1 MTSLSINQSLAAA
14 RTWQTAGTVKTL
26 IIYSAAPLQLPLD
39 GEAKLLTGPTFWK
52 LWNFA
57 AFPSRIFLNVRNL
70 WMCRVGTALFLR
82 FCPLHFAR
90 HPALGLGGNEF
101 LNGFSKYFSAY
112 LKAKVIYVTV
122 NPSFRKSDDSRAGVG
137 MSRQGLKN
145 MQKLRQKIFE
155 DHLRPPP
162 ANCFDK
168 QTNLTDHKTILRR
181 HLISQYW
188 NMNPLS
194 CIWGKCPIFFGRK
207 QLSGYSCQVFPLY
220 RPYFWLCE
228 VQSIWLPFV
237 KMSPKLCSPGSRCFH
252 RQLCIYSKPFWMIK
266 FTPIKTLI
274 EQHIEFQGIT

>member
-1 MTSLSINQSLAAA
+1 MEKQNF
-14 RTWQTAGTVKTL
+14 WQT
-26 IIYSAAPLQLPLD
+26 QLF
-39 GEAKLLTGPTFWK
+39 ESSEILLRSR
-52 LWNFA
+52 A
-57 AFPSRIFLNVRNL
+57 VRIFLNVRNL

-137 MSRQGLKN
+137 MSRRCLKN

-168 QTNLTDHKTILRR
+168 QANPTDHKTILQ
-181 HLISQYW
+181 ISKYW
-188 NMNPLS
+188 NRNPLS
-194 CIWGKCPIFFGRK
+194 CMRGNDRFFLEENNCQAIRVKFSRYIVPILGSAKCNQFGCLLWK
-207 QLSGYSCQVFPLY
+207 CHQN
-220 RPYFWLCE
+220 
-228 VQSIWLPFV
+228 FV
-237 KMSPKLCSPGSRCFH
+237 
-252 RQLCIYSKPFWMIK
+252 RQDRAAFTSNYALTENHVDCWMTK

-274 EQHIEFQGIT
+274 VHHIGFQGIT

>member
-1 MTSLSINQSLAAA
+1 MEKQNF
-14 RTWQTAGTVKTL
+14 WQT
-26 IIYSAAPLQLPLD
+26 QLF
-39 GEAKLLTGPTFWK
+39 ESSEILLRSR
-52 LWNFA
+52 A
-57 AFPSRIFLNVRNL
+57 VRIFLNVRNL

-137 MSRQGLKN
+137 MSRRCLKN

-168 QTNLTDHKTILRR
+168 QTIPTDHKTILRR
-181 HLISQYW
+181 HLISKYW

-194 CIWGKCPIFFGRK
+194 CMRGKWSNFFGRK
-207 QLSGYSCQVFPLY
+207 QLPGYSCQVSPLY
-220 RPYFWLCE
+220 RPIFWRCE

-252 RQLCIYSKPFWMIK
+252 QQLCINWKPCGLLNDKIYTNQNSYCTSYRISGKNVNWEASGIWHFVNTEWK
-266 FTPIKTLI
+266 FL
-274 EQHIEFQGIT
+274 

>member
-1 MTSLSINQSLAAA
+1 MKKQNF
-14 RTWQTAGTVKTL
+14 WQT
-26 IIYSAAPLQLPLD
+26 QLF
-39 GEAKLLTGPTFWK
+39 ESSEILLRSR
-52 LWNFA
+52 A
-57 AFPSRIFLNVRNL
+57 VRIFLNVRNL
-70 WMCRVGTALFLR
+70 WICRVGTALFLR

-137 MSRQGLKN
+137 MSRRCLKN

-168 QTNLTDHKTILRR
+168 QTNPTDHKTILRS
-181 HLISQYW
+181 HLISKYW

-194 CIWGKCPIFFGRK
+194 CMRGNDLFFWKKTIAR
-207 QLSGYSCQVFPLY
+207 LFVSSFPVISALFLAL
-220 RPYFWLCE
+220 RSAINLVAFCE
-228 VQSIWLPFV
+228 NV
-237 KMSPKLCSPGSRCFH
+237 
-252 RQLCIYSKPFWMIK
+252 
-266 FTPIKTLI
+266 TKTLFARI
-274 EQHIEFQGIT
+274 ALLSPATMH

>member
-1 MTSLSINQSLAAA
+1 
-14 RTWQTAGTVKTL
+14 
-26 IIYSAAPLQLPLD
+26 
-39 GEAKLLTGPTFWK
+39 
-52 LWNFA
+52 
-57 AFPSRIFLNVRNL
+57 
-70 WMCRVGTALFLR
+70 MCRVGTALFLR

-137 MSRQGLKN
+137 MSRRCLKN

-168 QTNLTDHKTILRR
+168 QANPTDHKTILRS
-181 HLISQYW
+181 HLISKYW

-194 CIWGKCPIFFGRK
+194 CKGGKCPIFFGRK

-220 RPYFWLCE
+220 RLYFWRCNQFGCLLWKCH
-228 VQSIWLPFV
+228 QNFV
-237 KMSPKLCSPGSRCFH
+237 
-252 RQLCIYSKPFWMIK
+252 RQDRAAFTSNYALTENHVDCGMTK

-274 EQHIEFQGIT
+274 VHHIGFQGIT

>member
-1 MTSLSINQSLAAA
+1 MEKQNF
-14 RTWQTAGTVKTL
+14 WQT
-26 IIYSAAPLQLPLD
+26 QLF
-39 GEAKLLTGPTFWK
+39 ESSEILLRSR
-52 LWNFA
+52 A
-57 AFPSRIFLNVRNL
+57 VRIFLNVRNL

-137 MSRQGLKN
+137 MSRLCLKN

-168 QTNLTDHKTILRR
+168 QTNPTDHKTILRR
-181 HLISQYW
+181 HLISKYW

-194 CIWGKCPIFFGRK
+194 CMRGKWPIFLEENNCQAIHVKFSRYIGPIFGAAK
-207 QLSGYSCQVFPLY
+207 CNQFGCLLWKCHQN
-220 RPYFWLCE
+220 
-228 VQSIWLPFV
+228 FV
-237 KMSPKLCSPGSRCFH
+237 
-252 RQLCIYSKPFWMIK
+252 RQDRAAFTSNYALTENHVDCGMTK

-274 EQHIEFQGIT
+274 VHHIGFQGIT